1 VCFHQPIVAVQKG
14 EIPSTIAIASTVV
27 YNRKTTGHSSAELFW
42 HIFAKSRITIKTQ
55 TKPFRKDHKRRAA
68 GQRFRSS
75 RFYCHVL
82 TRNNELIILIAKIRG
97 RENVCRAVC
106 KHKYEMQIQIWT
118 KKFER

>member
-1 VCFHQPIVAVQKG
+1 MSLNDNNQGQRVKD
-14 EIPSTIAIASTVV
+14 
-27 YNRKTTGHSSAELFW
+27 RKTTGHSSAELFW

-97 RENVCRAVC
+97 RKNICRAVC

-118 KKFER
+118 TKFER